1 MACPEQYFKHADGA
15 YEAAITYSPSTKPFS
30 FEKLEKR
37 ARFVLVEI
45 VPKVIKLL
53 LLIVPVLLLNFVQLF
68 VPVSKKSVKGQLAL
82 VTGGGNGL
90 GRALCFRLAQ
100 EGCSVAVADIDIVSA
115 RRTAKE
121 VRARFG
127 VKAEAF
133 QVDVSDFES
142 VVKLKENIE
151 STLGPVDILVNNAAL
166 LAILSLSEGKP
177 EDVQRIINVNLLS
190 HFWTIR
196 AFKDGMVERR
206 RGHIVGI
213 SSALGFIPVGRTIS
227 YCATKF
233 GVRGL
238 MASLEDEFYQDGLS
252 KDLHTTCVYPTGIRT
267 RKQFVDL
274 VEDLNLILPFHSPD
288 YVANAIVE
296 GMLANKAE
304 IIPSTWGAQS
314 LLYIFPIMPKS
325 LIRLIGD
332 VMVGKMPVLSQRS

>member
-1 MACPEQYFKHADGA
+1 MACQVQYFQHTDGA
-15 YEAAITYSPSTKPFS
+15 YEPAITQEPSEKPFS
-30 FEKLEKR
+30 FEQLEKNV
-37 ARFVLVEI
+37 RFVLVEI

-53 LLIVPVLLLNFVQLF
+53 LLIVPVLLRDFVQLF
-68 VPVSKKSVKGQLAL
+68 LPVKRKSINGQLAL

-90 GRALCFRLAQ
+90 GRALCFRLAR
-100 EGCSVAVADIDIVSA
+100 EGCSVAVADIDLVSA
-115 RRTAKE
+115 RRTTEE
-121 VRARFG
+121 VRAQFG

-133 QVDVSDFES
+133 QVDVGDYRS

-151 STLGPVDILVNNAAL
+151 SALGPVDILVNNAAL
-166 LAILSLSEGKP
+166 LAMLSLSEGKP
-177 EDVQRIINVNLLS
+177 EDVQRIVNVNLLS

-206 RGHIVGI
+206 RGHIVAI
-213 SSALGFIPVGRTIS
+213 SSVLGFLPVGRTIS
-227 YCATKF
+227 YCATKY

-252 KDLHTTCVYPTGIRT
+252 KDLHTTCVYPTGIKT

-274 VEDLNLILPFHSPD
+274 VQDLNLILPFHTPD

-296 GMLANKAE
+296 GVLANKVE
-304 IIPSTWGAQS
+304 LVPSTWGAQS
-314 LLYIFPIMPKS
+314 LIYIIPILPKS

-332 VMVGKMPVLSQRS
+332 VMVGKMPVLSHRG